1 MVPTDEALAAAT
13 KLSVARSA
21 RLLATLCSALAP
33 DPLRLNREQFLAATP
48 SATHA
53 GVLACQP
60 GSVVALLRKGM
71 KLTRERYLDMRAAP
85 EGWIPL
91 RELRPVE
98 RAVVRAVA
106 YRGAVPPPPEYPD
119 ISGTPP
125 CCWVL
130 LELLDP
136 GMIIPGRRKSGEAP
150 REGPRLVSA
159 PVFAG
164 GEIADYLIPWEK
176 YATAAERPWAKGARI
191 QMFSEDLTAGAD
203 RTPRSLRPRTIS
215 PRRRRTALRTERTR
229 RTARSGTSECR
240 RRRGGRIGSRS
251 RNRRNRRRRAG
262 RHTREGGEGGHHQGR
277 ERCGVLARRVNCAAA
292 TIHGRTRR

>member
-1 MVPTDEALAAAT
+1 
-13 KLSVARSA
+13 
-21 RLLATLCSALAP
+21 
-33 DPLRLNREQFLAATP
+33 
-48 SATHA
+48 
-53 GVLACQP
+53 
-60 GSVVALLRKGM
+60 
-71 KLTRERYLDMRAAP
+71 MRAAP

-106 YRGAVPPPPEYPD
+106 YRGAVPPAPEYPD

-164 GEIADYLIPWEK
+164 GDRGLSHPVGEVRDGGR
-176 YATAAERPWAKGARI
+176 AAVGEGREDPDVFRGSHRGGGSERPGEP
-191 QMFSEDLTAGAD
+191 S
-203 RTPRSLRPRTIS
+203 RSPNPSS

-229 RTARSGTSECR
+229 RTARSGTSRCR
-240 RRRGGRIGSRS
+240 RRRGRTDREPKPE
-251 RNRRNRRRRAG
+251 RTQPPPPRQPPHPRRRRRWASS
-262 RHTREGGEGGHHQGR
+262 R
-277 ERCGVLARRVNCAAA
+277 ARTVRSTGSDA
-292 TIHGRTRR
+292 